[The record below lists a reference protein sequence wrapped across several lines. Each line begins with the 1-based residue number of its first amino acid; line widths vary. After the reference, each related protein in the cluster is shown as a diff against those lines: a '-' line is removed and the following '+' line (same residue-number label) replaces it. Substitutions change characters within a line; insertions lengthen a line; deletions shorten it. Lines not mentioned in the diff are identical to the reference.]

1 MRLLICLFSICLT
14 AQVSAQTDFSDK
26 FVPKWDR
33 AIEYT
38 IEVLEAMPEEYYN
51 FKPVEEVRT
60 FQEQAVHLV
69 QNFKGLQKF
78 ITGNK
83 ECVLDS
89 LNLEE
94 LSKKE
99 MITTLTEAGDFIKTL
114 ALSQTKKNL
123 KKPVDDFFREEISIK
138 KEGVFWLMKDHLA
151 HHRGQMIVYLR
162 INGIKPPRY
171 RGW

>member
-1 MRLLICLFSICLT
+1 MCLASLLT
-14 AQVSAQTDFSDK
+14 AQTDFSEK
-26 FVPKWDR
+26 FTPKWER
-33 AIEYT
+33 SIEYT
-38 IEVLEAMPEEYYN
+38 IEVLEAMPEDYYS

-60 FQEQAVHLV
+60 FEDQAIHLV

-83 ECVLDS
+83 ECTLDS
-89 LNLEE
+89 LNLED

-99 MITTLTEAGDFIKTL
+99 IIAAFKEAGEFIKV
-114 ALSQTKKNL
+114 LSETQTKKNL
-123 KKPVDDFFREEISIK
+123 KKDAIDFFKKDIPIK
-138 KEGVFWLMKDHLA
+138 KEGIFWLMKDHLA
-151 HHRGQMIVYLR
+151 HHRGQMIIYLR